1 MPFTDDDLKALR
13 LLLRE
18 EMQSETH
25 LNGLRMLVRGEMQS
39 ETRLDRLRMLVREE
53 MQSET
58 HLNGLRML
66 VREEMQSE
74 TRLNALRLLVREE
87 VQAEIQPFR
96 DDVAQRFDQV
106 ATQIDGLYQRD
117 EKREQE
123 YLSIR
128 EQLRRLETR
137 FA

>member
-39 ETRLDRLRMLVREE
+39 EAHLDR
-53 MQSET
+53 
-58 HLNGLRML
+58 LRML

-123 YLSIR
+123 YLLIR
-128 EQLRRLETR
+128 EQLRRLENR